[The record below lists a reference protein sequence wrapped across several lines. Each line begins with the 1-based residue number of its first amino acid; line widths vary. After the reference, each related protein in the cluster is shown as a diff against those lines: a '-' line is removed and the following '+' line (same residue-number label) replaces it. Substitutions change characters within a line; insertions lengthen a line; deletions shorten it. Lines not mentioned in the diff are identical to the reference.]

1 MDVATIDVVLGC
13 VVTKQ
18 SQVNKIG
25 GARQKLEGSE
35 ISLVE
40 RGRVGPN
47 PTDAILFQQTDKLRP
62 MPPGMSKFDC
72 KSEIPRQLHKKFA
85 QCLFAIIRSQR
96 RRELNE
102 DHLELLS
109 KWFDGAEKGIQLSCA
124 IAQTADVG
132 DLPGKLAGKPKT
144 SGSRFGPTTNA
155 VFRRSSV
162 KRRVHFNGG
171 EILGI
176 KLQPM

>member
-25 GARQKLEGSE
+25 GARQKLEGSK

-62 MPPGMSKFDC
+62 MPPRKSKFDC
-72 KSEIPRQLHKKFA
+72 KSNIPRQFHKELA
-85 QCLFAIIRSQR
+85 PCLFDIIRTQR
-96 RRELNE
+96 RRE
-102 DHLELLS
+102 
-109 KWFDGAEKGIQLSCA
+109 
-124 IAQTADVG
+124 
-132 DLPGKLAGKPKT
+132 
-144 SGSRFGPTTNA
+144 
-155 VFRRSSV
+155 
-162 KRRVHFNGG
+162 
-171 EILGI
+171 
-176 KLQPM
+176 